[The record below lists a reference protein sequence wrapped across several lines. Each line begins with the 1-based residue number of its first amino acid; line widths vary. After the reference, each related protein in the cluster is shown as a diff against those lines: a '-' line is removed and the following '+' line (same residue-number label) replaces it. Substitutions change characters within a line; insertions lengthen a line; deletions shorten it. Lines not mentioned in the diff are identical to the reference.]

1 MHDIERQES
10 AEMSAD
16 ILDGKAMSRDLR
28 ERIRGEVEQMDK
40 KPGLAVILVGD
51 DPASQVYVNR
61 KIKACGEA
69 GIVSKQMRLN
79 GDVSQRGVA
88 KVIDD
93 FNEDPDIHGI
103 LLQLPLPEHL
113 DSEALVQRIDPDKDV
128 DGLTVT
134 NMGRLMVGLDGL
146 FPCTPLGAMHLI
158 HSYQQDLTGMEAVVM
173 GRSNLF
179 GKPMAQM
186 LLRADCTVHQ
196 AHKLSRDVMGMAK
209 SADILVVA
217 VGKPH
222 LVKADWIKP
231 GAIVIDIG
239 TNRLE
244 DGSLTGDVDF
254 DNVKKI
260 AGAISPSPGGAGP
273 MTIAYLLQNTLDSA
287 KRDQGMS

>member
-1 MHDIERQES
+1 MHDIETKGSE
-10 AEMSAD
+10 EMSATV
-16 ILDGKAMSRDLR
+16 LDGKVMSRSLR
-28 ERIRGEVEQMDK
+28 ESIKDDVAQMTK

-51 DPASQVYVNR
+51 DPASHVYVNR
-61 KIKACGEA
+61 KIKACGEV

-79 GDVSQRGVA
+79 GDVSQDGVA

-93 FNEDPDIHGI
+93 FNKDPDVHGI
-103 LLQLPLPEHL
+103 LLQLPLPAHL

-158 HSYQQDLTGMEAVVM
+158 RSYQQDLTGMEAVIM

-179 GKPMAQM
+179 GKPMAQL
-186 LLRADCTVHQ
+186 LLRADCTIHQ
-196 AHKLSRDVMGMAK
+196 AHYNSRDVPGMAK
-209 SADILVVA
+209 NADILVVA

-222 LVKADWIKP
+222 LVEADWVKP

-254 DNVKKI
+254 DNVKQV

-287 KRDQGMS
+287 KRSLNHS